1 MPGLTTRGSFFFS
14 VISFYTKTNIFFSWC
29 QKKKGK
35 QMQTVTHFGALEI
48 RRDALK
54 ERGAREA
61 EKIRRSFTTQY
72 EDSPFSKAFLNNN
85 HLAFVFE
92 KLHNID
98 TADTNIPAEIIQF
111 FLAWDEEKGFDGST
125 DMLKV
130 ARDTLLF
137 NINEKV
143 EKDAWELRMRV
154 VNQGMHTH
162 CTERRKV
169 RCSYVEDGDLT
180 RQEGADRVRSHVSAA
195 LRCRV
200 FGGPKAKTD
209 DTVDLKSATRMRN
222 LLGIEP
228 GKIISTRKTWR
239 ELARKAPPP
248 VCEAGVVPQNPAG
261 PLGQGRLVGT
271 PVLYHNVRDFHGD
284 VVASVKH

>member
-1 MPGLTTRGSFFFS
+1 
-14 VISFYTKTNIFFSWC
+14 
-29 QKKKGK
+29 
-35 QMQTVTHFGALEI
+35 MQTGPSGPYCLTQFGALEI

-54 ERGAREA
+54 ERDAKEA

-72 EDSPFSKAFLNNN
+72 EDSTFSNAFLNNN

-92 KLHNID
+92 KLRNID
-98 TADTNIPAEIIQF
+98 TGDMNIPAEIIQF
-111 FLAWDEEKGFDGST
+111 VLAWDEEKGYDGSA
-125 DMLKV
+125 DMLKT
-130 ARDTLLF
+130 ARDMFLF
-137 NINEKV
+137 NINEKA
-143 EKDAWELRMRV
+143 EKDAWDLRMRV
-154 VNQGMHTH
+154 VNQGMQAH

-169 RCSYVEDGDLT
+169 RESYVEDGDLT

-209 DTVDLKSATRMRN
+209 DTVDLKSAARMRN

-228 GKIISTRKTWR
+228 GKIVSTRKTWR

-248 VCEAGVVPQNPAG
+248 VCEAGPVPQDPA
-261 PLGQGRLVGT
+261 PRGRLAGT

-284 VVASVKH
+284 VVASQKH